1 MLLKGSLVSF
11 GVLPNH
17 IFNYLSVRLGSFNVT
32 GLLCTVWIQ
41 LPYHQTS
48 RSWRLFRNVPVKNGY
63 SYLNVLVHFG
73 ETSQTAAAK
82 NN

>member
-32 GLLCTVWIQ
+32 GLLLYRMDSITIPSDV
-41 LPYHQTS
+41 T
-48 RSWRLFRNVPVKNGY
+48 
-63 SYLNVLVHFG
+63 LVA
-73 ETSQTAAAK
+73 SI
-82 NN
+82 